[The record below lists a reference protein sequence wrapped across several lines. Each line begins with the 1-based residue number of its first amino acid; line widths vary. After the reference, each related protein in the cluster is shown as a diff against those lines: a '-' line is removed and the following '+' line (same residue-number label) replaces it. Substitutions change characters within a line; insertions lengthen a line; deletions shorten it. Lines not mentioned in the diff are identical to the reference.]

1 VSSLG
6 AQRGES
12 GRLGRAD
19 DHLTFSLH
27 PRVRLEM
34 SIDRQRGAEV
44 HARLE
49 SPASEQGVR
58 HQRLDETAPS
68 RREAPRDRS
77 RRPQDP
83 GLVVEGNPAWAHW
96 VNRETGEHALQP
108 LKGDEPNS
116 EANEDVE

>member
-1 VSSLG
+1 MGVLRIDDIVQHEPRRGRPGRRPAQADRFRVPALG
-6 AQRGES
+6 DAGSEVVVGQ
-12 GRLGRAD
+12 
-19 DHLTFSLH
+19 DHVDETSC
-27 PRVRLEM
+27 
-34 SIDRQRGAEV
+34 
-44 HARLE
+44 
-49 SPASEQGVR
+49 GVR